1 MRCERWILGAPLAAL
16 LAAALVAGLLAR
28 RGPADSAAAPGAGLS
43 PPVPAHVTANAP
55 ATVPLWPAQ
64 RMPGAEP
71 DAPSL
76 AEQVERLAA
85 ARDPAKAFEAWRLL
99 SGCAAFNREHDRLI
113 ADPAAVRH
121 PEPGRIPGLRAMTDA
136 EKRAAGRL
144 CGGMTERQR
153 QSRLDFL
160 AIAAHAGVPGA
171 ALAFARE
178 GPFGDP
184 GALRTRPEDPLVVE
198 WKARAAELLARA
210 AEAGNDVGA
219 LIYMA
224 DESVGGSDV
233 IDRNP
238 LLAFRYGAALGGIY
252 GDLHGADDV
261 LVQLYAPDSE
271 PMMALAKE
279 LSPAQR
285 AAELEAARRIV
296 ERARE
301 RRKRAAQAPS
311 A

>member
-1 MRCERWILGAPLAAL
+1 MRRERWMLGMP
-16 LAAALVAGLLAR
+16 LAAALMAAFVAGMLAR
-28 RGPADSAAAPGAGLS
+28 RGPAESTASTAAAAPAMPLR
-43 PPVPAHVTANAP
+43 AL
-55 ATVPLWPAQ
+55 ATVPAQ
-64 RMPGAEP
+64 PGRPVVPSAEA

-76 AEQVERLAA
+76 AEQVERLVAA
-85 ARDPAKAFEAWRLL
+85 HDPGKAFEAWRLL
-99 SGCAAFNREHDRLI
+99 SECAAFNSGHERLI
-113 ADPAAVRH
+113 VDPAANRH
-121 PEPGRIPGLRAMTDA
+121 PEPGQIPGLRGMTDA
-136 EKRAAGRL
+136 EKRAASRL
-144 CGGMTERQR
+144 CDGMTERQR
-153 QSRLDFL
+153 QSRLDYL
-160 AIAAHAGVPGA
+160 AIAARAGVPGA

-184 GALRTRPEDPLVVE
+184 GALKTRPSDPLVRE
-198 WKARAAELLARA
+198 WKAQAAGLLARA
-210 AEAGNDVGA
+210 AEQGDDIGA

-233 IDRNP
+233 VDRNP

-252 GDLHGADDV
+252 GDLLGAGDA

-296 ERARE
+296 ERARGQ
-301 RRKRAAQAPS
+301 RRRARQQAPS